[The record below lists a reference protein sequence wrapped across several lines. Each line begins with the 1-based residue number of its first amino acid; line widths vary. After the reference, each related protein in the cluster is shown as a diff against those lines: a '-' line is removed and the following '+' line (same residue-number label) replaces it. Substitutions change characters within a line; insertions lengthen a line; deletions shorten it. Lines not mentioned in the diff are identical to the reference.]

1 MSYIFFS
8 YSSKTSTDAGQ
19 IVNALRGAGFVVWQ
33 DVDNIPLGEAWEDEI
48 TTALEGAAV
57 LLVLWS
63 RAAKSSAWVQREIS
77 IAEKLGKMIVPVSLD
92 GSDFTAHDILKEKQ
106 GIKLRGRFDEGLAE
120 LQERLPQAIRR
131 RKLDFDVHTPI
142 GAQKSDDVDPWEID
156 GVQLYQIP
164 LIESGYCKAY
174 IVGAGDTVVGSPKR
188 IQLCIQVSQTV
199 DTPFIPTVFR
209 VARDNSASFEPA
221 DFVAIHITGP
231 TRGERYFLDN
241 DNPAHW
247 IDAVDTTYQ
256 AVIALSRNNRPTLQV
271 FNLGTVVLGTALGTK
286 FFKFWHLQ
294 LFQFAGGTYKNVL
307 TVLPES

>member
-33 DVDNIPLGEAWEDEI
+33 DVDNIPLGEEWEQEI

-63 RAAKSSAWVQREIS
+63 RAAKSSAWVQKEIE
-77 IAEKLGKMIVPVSLD
+77 IAESLGKMIVPVSLD
-92 GSDFTAHDILKEKQ
+92 GSDFTTHDILQKKQ

-131 RKLDFDVHTPI
+131 RKLDFDAHQPI
-142 GAQKSDDVDPWEID
+142 RLQKRHDIDPWEID
-156 GVQLYQIP
+156 GVQLFQDP
-164 LIESGYCKAY
+164 LLESGYCKAY
-174 IVGAGDTVVGSPKR
+174 VVGAGDTIVGSPKR
-188 IQLCIQVSQTV
+188 IQLCIQVSRGT
-199 DTPFIPTVFR
+199 DAPFIPDVFK
-209 VARDNSASFEPA
+209 VVRDNTREFKPE

-231 TRGERYFLDN
+231 TRGGEYRLDN

-256 AVIALSRNNRPTLQV
+256 AVIALSRNDRPTLQV
-271 FNLGTVVLGTALGTK
+271 FNLGTVVLGTALGAK